1 MTPATIVLVQQFIAL
16 AIQYGPELA
25 EQGAALLGLIESNQ
39 DPTSD
44 QQASFD
50 AAMEK
55 ANQDLADAIAAR
67 SAATA

>member
-39 DPTSD
+39 DPTD
-44 QQASFD
+44 EQKAAFD
-50 AAMEK
+50 AALEK
-55 ANQDLADAIAAR
+55 ANRDLAAAIEAR
-67 SAATA
+67 NTPA